1 MKVKHSKFK
10 NTAILFELLVKQ
22 ITQEVLSNST
32 KNLSEKIIKEFFSS
46 NKELAKELRLYN
58 QIVKEKYSSIDDAKL
73 FLEEVSKE
81 RIKLDE
87 NKLNKEKYN
96 LIKTI
101 KESYDLNKF
110 LSSNLQNYKLLAS
123 VYKVF
128 EAKTMGRKVEIRDFI
143 ESNNTILE
151 HITHKKISVKQAD
164 TLYESFKQQ
173 SEDLRLLTY
182 KLLIENFNKKYSNL
196 DDSQKGLLREFIN
209 NVTNTS
215 TFPKF
220 IEEETKKV
228 LANLVKESKGINDK
242 VTKIKISEMIK
253 LYKSDKFLKENQE
266 KQVSVLMLTYEL
278 LKEVKNV
285 NSTRSV
291 KKQY

>member
-22 ITQEVLSNST
+22 ITHEVLSNST
-32 KNLSEKIIKEFFSS
+32 KNVSEKIIKEFFSS

-73 FLEEVSKE
+73 FLEEVAKE

-87 NKLNKEKYN
+87 NKLNREKYN

-101 KESYDLNKF
+101 KESYDLDKF

-123 VYKVF
+123 VYKIF
-128 EAKTMGRKVEIRDFI
+128 ETKTLGRKVEIRDFI
-143 ESNNTILE
+143 DSNNTILE
-151 HITHKKISVKQAD
+151 HITNKRIATKPTD

-228 LANLVKESKGINDK
+228 LSNLVKESKTVNDK

-253 LYKSDKFLKENQE
+253 LYKSEKFLKENQE

-291 KKQY
+291 KK

>member
-32 KNLSEKIIKEFFSS
+32 KNISEKIIKEFFSS
-46 NKELAKELRLYN
+46 NKELAKELKLYN

-81 RIKLDE
+81 RVKLDE

-101 KESYDLNKF
+101 KESYDLDKF

-143 ESNNTILE
+143 DSNNTILE
-151 HITHKKISVKQAD
+151 HITHKKVSSKQTD

-228 LANLVKESKGINDK
+228 LSNLVKESKVIGDK

-253 LYKSDKFLKENQE
+253 LYKSDKFLRENQE

-278 LKEVKNV
+278 LKEIKHV
-285 NSTRSV
+285 NTARST
-291 KKQY
+291 KK

>member
-32 KNLSEKIIKEFFSS
+32 KNVSEKIIKEFFSS
-46 NKELAKELRLYN
+46 NKELAKELKLYN

-81 RIKLDE
+81 RVKLDE

-101 KESYDLNKF
+101 KESYDLDKF

-128 EAKTMGRKVEIRDFI
+128 ETKTLGRKVEIRDFI
-143 ESNNTILE
+143 DSNNTILE
-151 HITHKKISVKQAD
+151 HIVNKRIATKPAD
-164 TLYESFKQQ
+164 KLYESFKQQ

-291 KKQY
+291 KK

>member
-32 KNLSEKIIKEFFSS
+32 KNVSEKIIKEFFSS
-46 NKELAKELRLYN
+46 NKELAKELKLYN

-73 FLEEVSKE
+73 FLEEVAKE
-81 RIKLDE
+81 RTKLDE

-101 KESYDLNKF
+101 KESYDLDKF

-128 EAKTMGRKVEIRDFI
+128 ETKTLGRKVEIRDFI
-143 ESNNTILE
+143 DSNNTILE
-151 HITHKKISVKQAD
+151 HIVNKRVSTKPSDA
-164 TLYESFKQQ
+164 LYESFKQQ

-215 TFPKF
+215 AFPKF

-228 LANLVKESKGINDK
+228 LSNLVKESKSISDK

-253 LYKSDKFLKENQE
+253 LYKSDKFLKENQD

-278 LKEVKNV
+278 LKEIKNV
-285 NSTRSV
+285 NTV
-291 KKQY
+291 GATKK

>member
-22 ITQEVLSNST
+22 ITHEVLSNST
-32 KNLSEKIIKEFFSS
+32 KNVSEKIIKEFFSS

-73 FLEEVSKE
+73 FLEEVAKE

-87 NKLNKEKYN
+87 NKLNREKYN

-101 KESYDLNKF
+101 KESYDLDKF

-123 VYKVF
+123 VYKIF
-128 EAKTMGRKVEIRDFI
+128 ETKTLGRKVDIRDFI
-143 ESNNTILE
+143 DSNNTILE
-151 HITHKKISVKQAD
+151 HVTNKRIATKPTD

-196 DDSQKGLLREFIN
+196 DDSQKELLREFIN

-228 LANLVKESKGINDK
+228 LSNLVKESKTVNDK

-253 LYKSDKFLKENQE
+253 LYKSEKFLKENQE

-291 KKQY
+291 KK

>member
-32 KNLSEKIIKEFFSS
+32 KNLSEKIIKEFFNSR
-46 NKELAKELRLYN
+46 KELAKELKLYN
-58 QIVKEKYSSIDDAKL
+58 WIVKERFSSNDDAKL
-73 FLEEVSKE
+73 FLSEVIEERK
-81 RIKLDE
+81 KLDE
-87 NKLNKEKYN
+87 SKLAKEKYN

-101 KESYDLNKF
+101 KESYELDKF

-123 VYKVF
+123 IYKVF
-128 EAKTMGRKVEIRDFI
+128 ESKAQGIKVEIRDYI
-143 ESNNTILE
+143 DSNNTILE
-151 HITHKKISVKQAD
+151 HITNERPTKKPQDK
-164 TLYESFKQQ
+164 LYEEFKKQ

-182 KLLIENFNKKYSNL
+182 KLLIENFNSKYSNL

-209 NVTNTS
+209 NVSNTS

-220 IEEETKKV
+220 INEEAKKA
-228 LANLVKESKGINDK
+228 LSALIAESKDITDK

-253 LYKSDKFLKENQE
+253 LFKSDKFLKENSE

-278 LKEVKNV
+278 LKEIRNVK
-285 NSTRSV
+285 SARSI
-291 KKQY
+291 KK

>member
-32 KNLSEKIIKEFFSS
+32 KNISEKIIKEFFSS
-46 NKELAKELRLYN
+46 NKELAKELKLYN

-196 DDSQKGLLREFIN
+196 DDSQKCLLREFIN

-285 NSTRSV
+285 NSARSV
-291 KKQY
+291 KK

>member
-32 KNLSEKIIKEFFSS
+32 KNISEKIIKEFFSS
-46 NKELAKELRLYN
+46 NKELAKELKLYN

-291 KKQY
+291 KK

>member
-32 KNLSEKIIKEFFSS
+32 KNVSEKIIKEFFSS
-46 NKELAKELRLYN
+46 NKELAKELKLYN

-81 RIKLDE
+81 RVKLDE

-101 KESYDLNKF
+101 KESYDLDKF

-128 EAKTMGRKVEIRDFI
+128 ETKTLGRKVEIRDFI
-143 ESNNTILE
+143 DSNNTILE
-151 HITHKKISVKQAD
+151 HITNKRIAVKPAD
-164 TLYESFKQQ
+164 ALYESFKQQ

-182 KLLIENFNKKYSNL
+182 KLLIENFNRKYSNL

-228 LANLVKESKGINDK
+228 LSNLVKESKTVNDK

-253 LYKSDKFLKENQE
+253 LYKSEKFLKENQE

-291 KKQY
+291 KK

>member
-32 KNLSEKIIKEFFSS
+32 KNVSEKIIKEFFSS
-46 NKELAKELRLYN
+46 NKELAKELKLYN

-73 FLEEVSKE
+73 FLEEVAKE
-81 RIKLDE
+81 RVKLDE

-101 KESYDLNKF
+101 KESYDLDKF

-128 EAKTMGRKVEIRDFI
+128 ETKTLGRKVEIRDFI

-151 HITHKKISVKQAD
+151 HIVNKRIATKPAD
-164 TLYESFKQQ
+164 ALYESFKQQ

-291 KKQY
+291 KK

>member
-22 ITQEVLSNST
+22 ITHEVLSNST
-32 KNLSEKIIKEFFSS
+32 KNVSEKIIKEFFSS

-73 FLEEVSKE
+73 FLEEVAKE
-81 RIKLDE
+81 RVKLDE
-87 NKLNKEKYN
+87 NKLNREKYN

-101 KESYDLNKF
+101 KESYDLDKF

-123 VYKVF
+123 VYKIF
-128 EAKTMGRKVEIRDFI
+128 ETKTLGRKVEIRDFI
-143 ESNNTILE
+143 DSNNTILE
-151 HITHKKISVKQAD
+151 HVTNKRIATKPAD

-228 LANLVKESKGINDK
+228 LSNLIKESKTINDK

-253 LYKSDKFLKENQE
+253 LYKSEKFLKENQE

-285 NSTRSV
+285 NSAKSV
-291 KKQY
+291 KK

>member
-32 KNLSEKIIKEFFSS
+32 KNLSEKIIKEFFNSR
-46 NKELAKELRLYN
+46 KELAKELKLYN
-58 QIVKEKYSSIDDAKL
+58 WIVKERFSSNDDAKL
-73 FLEEVSKE
+73 FLSEVIEERK
-81 RIKLDE
+81 KLDE
-87 NKLNKEKYN
+87 SKLAKEKYN

-101 KESYDLNKF
+101 KESYELDKF

-123 VYKVF
+123 IYKVF
-128 EAKTMGRKVEIRDFI
+128 ESKAQGIKVEIRDYI
-143 ESNNTILE
+143 DSNNTILE
-151 HITHKKISVKQAD
+151 HITNERPTKKPQDK
-164 TLYESFKQQ
+164 LYEEFKKQ

-182 KLLIENFNKKYSNL
+182 KLLIENFNSKYSNL

-209 NVTNTS
+209 NVSNTS

-220 IEEETKKV
+220 INEETKKA
-228 LANLVKESKGINDK
+228 LSALIAESKDITDK

-253 LYKSDKFLKENQE
+253 LFKSDKFLKENSE

-278 LKEVKNV
+278 LKEIRNVK
-285 NSTRSV
+285 SARSI
-291 KKQY
+291 KK

>member
-32 KNLSEKIIKEFFSS
+32 KNISEKIIKEFFSS
-46 NKELAKELRLYN
+46 NKELAKELKLYN

-151 HITHKKISVKQAD
+151 HITYKKISVKQAD

-285 NSTRSV
+285 NSARSV
-291 KKQY
+291 KK

>member
-22 ITQEVLSNST
+22 ITHEVLSNST
-32 KNLSEKIIKEFFSS
+32 KNVSEKIIKEFFSS

-73 FLEEVSKE
+73 FLEEVAKE
-81 RIKLDE
+81 RVKLDE
-87 NKLNKEKYN
+87 NKLNREKYN

-101 KESYDLNKF
+101 KESYDLDKF

-123 VYKVF
+123 VYKIF
-128 EAKTMGRKVEIRDFI
+128 ETKTLGRKVEIRDFI
-143 ESNNTILE
+143 DSNNTILE
-151 HITHKKISVKQAD
+151 HVTNKRIATKPTDA
-164 TLYESFKQQ
+164 LYESFKQQ

-228 LANLVKESKGINDK
+228 LSNLVKESKTVNDK

-253 LYKSDKFLKENQE
+253 LYKSEKFLKENQE

-291 KKQY
+291 KK

>member
-32 KNLSEKIIKEFFSS
+32 KNVSEKIIKEFFSS
-46 NKELAKELRLYN
+46 NKELAKELKLYN
-58 QIVKEKYSSIDDAKL
+58 QIVKEKYSSINDAKL

-81 RIKLDE
+81 RTKLDE

-101 KESYDLNKF
+101 KESYDLDKF

-143 ESNNTILE
+143 DSNNTILE
-151 HITHKKISVKQAD
+151 HITHKKVSLKQAD

-291 KKQY
+291 KK

>member
-22 ITQEVLSNST
+22 ITHEVLSNST
-32 KNLSEKIIKEFFSS
+32 KNVSEKIIKEFFSS

-73 FLEEVSKE
+73 FLEEVAKE

-87 NKLNKEKYN
+87 NKLNREKYN

-101 KESYDLNKF
+101 KESYDLDKF

-123 VYKVF
+123 VYKIF
-128 EAKTMGRKVEIRDFI
+128 ETKTLGRKVEIRDFI
-143 ESNNTILE
+143 DSNNTILE
-151 HITHKKISVKQAD
+151 HITNKRIATKPAD

-228 LANLVKESKGINDK
+228 LSNLVKESKAVNDK

-253 LYKSDKFLKENQE
+253 LYKSEKFLKENQE

-291 KKQY
+291 KK

>member
-32 KNLSEKIIKEFFSS
+32 KNISEKIIKEFFSS
-46 NKELAKELRLYN
+46 NKELAKELKLYN

-228 LANLVKESKGINDK
+228 LANLVKESKSITDK

-285 NSTRSV
+285 NSARSV
-291 KKQY
+291 KK

>member
-22 ITQEVLSNST
+22 ITHEVLSNSK
-32 KNLSEKIIKEFFSS
+32 KNVSETIIKEFFSS
-46 NKELAKELRLYN
+46 NKELAKELKLYN
-58 QIVKEKYSSIDDAKL
+58 QIVKEKYSSVNDAKL
-73 FLEEVSKE
+73 FLEEISNE

-101 KESYDLNKF
+101 KESYELDRF
-110 LSSNLQNYKLLAS
+110 LSSNLQNYKVLAS

-128 EAKTMGRKVEIRDFI
+128 ETKTLGRQGDIRDFI

-151 HITHKKISVKQAD
+151 HITNKRIVTKPAD
-164 TLYESFKQQ
+164 KLYEQFKQQ

-182 KLLIENFNKKYSNL
+182 KLLIESFNKKYSNL
-196 DDSQKGLLREFIN
+196 DDSQKRLLREFIN

-228 LANLVKESKGINDK
+228 LSNLLKESVDITDR

-253 LYKSDKFLKENQE
+253 LYKSDKFLKENQD

-278 LKEVKNV
+278 LKEIKNV
-285 NSTRSV
+285 KTIRGP
-291 KKQY
+291 KK

>member
-22 ITQEVLSNST
+22 ITHEVLSNST
-32 KNLSEKIIKEFFSS
+32 KNVSEKIIKEFFSS
-46 NKELAKELRLYN
+46 TKELAKELRLYN

-73 FLEEVSKE
+73 FLEEVAKE

-87 NKLNKEKYN
+87 NKLNREKYN

-101 KESYDLNKF
+101 KESYDLDKF

-123 VYKVF
+123 VYKIF
-128 EAKTMGRKVEIRDFI
+128 ETKTLGRKVDIRDFI
-143 ESNNTILE
+143 DSNNTILE
-151 HITHKKISVKQAD
+151 HVTNKRIASKPTD

-228 LANLVKESKGINDK
+228 LSNLVKESKIVNDK

-253 LYKSDKFLKENQE
+253 LYKSEKFLKENQE

-291 KKQY
+291 KK

>member
-22 ITQEVLSNST
+22 ITHEVLSNST
-32 KNLSEKIIKEFFSS
+32 KNVSEKIIKEFFSS

-73 FLEEVSKE
+73 FLEEVAKE
-81 RIKLDE
+81 RVKLDE
-87 NKLNKEKYN
+87 NKLNREKYN

-101 KESYDLNKF
+101 KESYDLDKF

-123 VYKVF
+123 VYKIF
-128 EAKTMGRKVEIRDFI
+128 ETKTLGRKVEIRDFI
-143 ESNNTILE
+143 DSNNTILE
-151 HITHKKISVKQAD
+151 HVTNKRIATKPAD

-228 LANLVKESKGINDK
+228 LSNLVKESKAVTDK

-253 LYKSDKFLKENQE
+253 LYKSEKFLKENQE

-285 NSTRSV
+285 NSARSV
-291 KKQY
+291 KK

>member
-32 KNLSEKIIKEFFSS
+32 KNVSEKIIKEFFSS
-46 NKELAKELRLYN
+46 NKELAKELKLYN

-73 FLEEVSKE
+73 FLEEVAKE
-81 RIKLDE
+81 RTKLDE

-101 KESYDLNKF
+101 KESYDLDKF

-128 EAKTMGRKVEIRDFI
+128 ETKTLGRKVEIRDFI
-143 ESNNTILE
+143 DSNNTILE
-151 HITHKKISVKQAD
+151 HITNKRIAVKPAD
-164 TLYESFKQQ
+164 ALYESFKQQ

-291 KKQY
+291 KK

>member
-22 ITQEVLSNST
+22 ITHEVLSNST
-32 KNLSEKIIKEFFSS
+32 KNVSEKIIKEFFSS
-46 NKELAKELRLYN
+46 TKELAKELRLYN

-73 FLEEVSKE
+73 FLEEVAKE

-87 NKLNKEKYN
+87 NKLNREKYN

-101 KESYDLNKF
+101 KESYDLDKF

-123 VYKVF
+123 VYKIF
-128 EAKTMGRKVEIRDFI
+128 ETKTLGRKVEIRDFI
-143 ESNNTILE
+143 DSNNTILE
-151 HITHKKISVKQAD
+151 HITNKRIATKPAD

-228 LANLVKESKGINDK
+228 LSNLVKESKTVNDK

-253 LYKSDKFLKENQE
+253 LYKSEKFLKENQE

-291 KKQY
+291 KK

>member
-22 ITQEVLSNST
+22 ITHEVLSNST
-32 KNLSEKIIKEFFSS
+32 KNISEKIIKEFFSS

-73 FLEEVSKE
+73 FLEEVAKE

-87 NKLNKEKYN
+87 NKLNREKYN

-101 KESYDLNKF
+101 KESYDLDKF

-123 VYKVF
+123 VYKIF
-128 EAKTMGRKVEIRDFI
+128 ETKTLGRKVEIRDFI
-143 ESNNTILE
+143 DSNNTILE
-151 HITHKKISVKQAD
+151 HVTNKRIANKPTD

-228 LANLVKESKGINDK
+228 LSNLVKESKTVNDK

-253 LYKSDKFLKENQE
+253 LYKSEKFLKENQE

-285 NSTRSV
+285 NSARSV
-291 KKQY
+291 KK

>member
-32 KNLSEKIIKEFFSS
+32 KNVSEKIIKEFFSS
-46 NKELAKELRLYN
+46 NKELAKELKLYN
-58 QIVKEKYSSIDDAKL
+58 QIVKEKYSSINDAKL

-81 RIKLDE
+81 RTKLDE

-101 KESYDLNKF
+101 KESYDLDKF

-128 EAKTMGRKVEIRDFI
+128 EARTMGRKVEIRDFI

-151 HITHKKISVKQAD
+151 HVTHKKISAKQAD

-182 KLLIENFNKKYSNL
+182 KLLIENYNKKYSNL

-291 KKQY
+291 KK

>member
-22 ITQEVLSNST
+22 ITHEVLSNST
-32 KNLSEKIIKEFFSS
+32 KNVSEKIIKEFFSS

-73 FLEEVSKE
+73 FLEEVAKE

-87 NKLNKEKYN
+87 NKLNREKYN

-101 KESYDLNKF
+101 KESYDLDKF

-123 VYKVF
+123 VYKIF
-128 EAKTMGRKVEIRDFI
+128 ETKTLGRKVEIRDFI
-143 ESNNTILE
+143 DSNNTILE
-151 HITHKKISVKQAD
+151 HITNKRIATKPAD

-228 LANLVKESKGINDK
+228 LSNLVKESKTVNDK

-253 LYKSDKFLKENQE
+253 LYKSEKFLKENQE

-291 KKQY
+291 KK

>member
-32 KNLSEKIIKEFFSS
+32 KNLSEKIIKEFFNSR
-46 NKELAKELRLYN
+46 KELAKELKLYN
-58 QIVKEKYSSIDDAKL
+58 WIVKERFSNNDDAKL
-73 FLEEVSKE
+73 FLQEV
-81 RIKLDE
+81 
-87 NKLNKEKYN
+87 
-96 LIKTI
+96 I
-101 KESYDLNKF
+101 KESYELDKF

-123 VYKVF
+123 IYKVF
-128 EAKTMGRKVEIRDFI
+128 ESKTQGRKVEIRDFI

-151 HITHKKISVKQAD
+151 HITNVRPVSKPQDK
-164 TLYESFKQQ
+164 LYEEFKKQ

-182 KLLIENFNKKYSNL
+182 KLLIENFNNKYSNL

-209 NVTNTS
+209 NVSNTS
-215 TFPKF
+215 TFSKF
-220 IEEETKKV
+220 IGEETKKV
-228 LANLVKESKGINDK
+228 LSHLVSESKDITDK

-253 LYKSDKFLKENQE
+253 LFKSDKFMKENSE

-278 LKEVKNV
+278 LKEIRNVK
-285 NSTRSV
+285 STRSI
-291 KKQY
+291 KK

>member
-22 ITQEVLSNST
+22 ITQEVLANSN
-32 KNLSEKIIKEFFSS
+32 KNVSEKIIKEFFSS

-58 QIVKEKYSSIDDAKL
+58 QIVKEKYTSVNDAKL
-73 FLEEVSKE
+73 FLEEVSNE
-81 RIKLDE
+81 RTKLDE
-87 NKLNKEKYN
+87 NKLNREKYN

-101 KESYDLNKF
+101 KESYDLDKF

-128 EAKTMGRKVEIRDFI
+128 ETKTQGRKVEIRDFI
-143 ESNNTILE
+143 DSNNTILE
-151 HITHKKISVKQAD
+151 HITNKKIASKPAD
-164 TLYESFKQQ
+164 KLYESFKQQ

-228 LANLVKESKGINDK
+228 LSNLVKESKVIGDK

-278 LKEVKNV
+278 LKEIKHV
-285 NSTRSV
+285 NTTRST
-291 KKQY
+291 KK